1 MRAVLADGEPTVRD
15 ALHTLLTQDLGVAVV
30 GDADSAGAL
39 LREVES
45 HKPDLVV
52 VAWNLVAGEASA
64 RFVALRR
71 SSPGLRIVVLGLRP
85 ETRQAALEAGA
96 DAFISKVDAAD
107 QVVRA
112 LRMTFSLNELTVEDG
127 HGPAEVH

>member
-71 SSPGLRIVVLGLRP
+71 SSPGLRIVRP